1 MSEPSLFEV
10 LNVLKWDLERIQKRV
25 QKLQEAM
32 GSMDI
37 LAYALKRLEPQ
48 PEQENKEA
56 EDDTE

>member
-32 GSMDI
+32 GSMDM

-48 PEQENKEA
+48 PEQKE
-56 EDDTE
+56 EQTDVQD